1 MGIATTISA
10 FIINRRN
17 IKNSE
22 VTDIKIS
29 DYKWLIKKVRQLG
42 EKRLYD
48 IVENVNDKNLYG
60 CSEREKGKK
69 FINLNAYSKR
79 FESVYQDNLNYIK
92 EMNNVDYNYKI
103 YIITII
109 TLALTIIGTI
119 STLKDINK
127 ENSNDTKIN
136 NEINLIENKGNEMI
150 DNKYLSYEDQFKEI
164 LNQEEINRIENYE
177 MREIRMKYWNLRHQA
192 FLDEVNIKDCE
203 LGKVLDK
210 LWIEEQKEIEKF

>member
-1 MGIATTISA
+1 MILSKMLMIE
-10 FIINRRN
+10 ICM
-17 IKNSE
+17 
-22 VTDIKIS
+22 VV
-29 DYKWLIKKVRQLG
+29 L
-42 EKRLYD
+42 
-48 IVENVNDKNLYG
+48 
-60 CSEREKGKK
+60 KGKK
-69 FINLNAYSKR
+69 FINLNTYSKR
-79 FESVYQDNLNYIK
+79 FENVYQDNLNYIK
-92 EMNNVDYNYKI
+92 ETNNVDYNYKI

-136 NEINLIENKGNEMI
+136 NEINLIESKGNEMI
-150 DNKYLSYEDQFKEI
+150 DNNYLSYEDQFKEI

-203 LGKVLDK
+203 LGKVLDE
-210 LWIEEQKEIEKF
+210 LWIEEQKEPEKFKVK

>member
-1 MGIATTISA
+1 
-10 FIINRRN
+10 
-17 IKNSE
+17 
-22 VTDIKIS
+22 
-29 DYKWLIKKVRQLG
+29 
-42 EKRLYD
+42 
-48 IVENVNDKNLYG
+48 
-60 CSEREKGKK
+60 
-69 FINLNAYSKR
+69 
-79 FESVYQDNLNYIK
+79 
-92 EMNNVDYNYKI
+92 MNNVDYNYKI

-136 NEINLIENKGNEMI
+136 NEINLIESKGNEMI
-150 DNKYLSYEDQFKEI
+150 DNNYLSYEDQFKEI

-203 LGKVLDK
+203 LGKVLDE
-210 LWIEEQKEIEKF
+210 LWIEEQKELEKFKVK

>member
-1 MGIATTISA
+1 M
-10 FIINRRN
+10 
-17 IKNSE
+17 
-22 VTDIKIS
+22 VV
-29 DYKWLIKKVRQLG
+29 L
-42 EKRLYD
+42 
-48 IVENVNDKNLYG
+48 
-60 CSEREKGKK
+60 KGKK
-69 FINLNAYSKR
+69 FINLNTYSKR
-79 FESVYQDNLNYIK
+79 FENVYQDNLNYIK
-92 EMNNVDYNYKI
+92 ETNNVDYNYKI

-136 NEINLIENKGNEMI
+136 NEINLIESKGNEMI
-150 DNKYLSYEDQFKEI
+150 DNNYLSYEDQFKEI

-203 LGKVLDK
+203 LGKVLDE
-210 LWIEEQKEIEKF
+210 LWIEEQKELEKFKVK

>member
-1 MGIATTISA
+1 MIEICM
-10 FIINRRN
+10 
-17 IKNSE
+17 
-22 VTDIKIS
+22 VV
-29 DYKWLIKKVRQLG
+29 L
-42 EKRLYD
+42 
-48 IVENVNDKNLYG
+48 
-60 CSEREKGKK
+60 KGKK
-69 FINLNAYSKR
+69 FINLNTYSKR
-79 FESVYQDNLNYIK
+79 FENVYQDNLNYIK
-92 EMNNVDYNYKI
+92 ETNNVDYNYKI

-136 NEINLIENKGNEMI
+136 NEINLIESKGNEMI
-150 DNKYLSYEDQFKEI
+150 DNNYLSYEDQFKEI

-203 LGKVLDK
+203 LGKVLDE
-210 LWIEEQKEIEKF
+210 LWIEEQKEPEKFKVK

>member
-1 MGIATTISA
+1 M
-10 FIINRRN
+10 
-17 IKNSE
+17 
-22 VTDIKIS
+22 
-29 DYKWLIKKVRQLG
+29 
-42 EKRLYD
+42 
-48 IVENVNDKNLYG
+48 YG

-69 FINLNAYSKR
+69 FINLNTYSKR
-79 FESVYQDNLNYIK
+79 FENVYQDNLNYIK

-136 NEINLIENKGNEMI
+136 NEINLIESKGNEMI
-150 DNKYLSYEDQFKEI
+150 DNNYLSYEDQFKEI

-192 FLDEVNIKDCE
+192 FLDEVNIKDCD
-203 LGKVLDK
+203 LGKVLDE
-210 LWIEEQKEIEKF
+210 LWIEEQKELEKFKVK